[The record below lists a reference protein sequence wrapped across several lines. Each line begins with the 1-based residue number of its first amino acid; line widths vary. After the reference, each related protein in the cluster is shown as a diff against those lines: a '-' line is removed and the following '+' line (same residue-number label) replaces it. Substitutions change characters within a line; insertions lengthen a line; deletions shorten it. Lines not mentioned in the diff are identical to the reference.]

1 MIVQIN
7 ASVVSADEIVFDNV
21 FVGKTHDHKP
31 GTSKRPHGHS
41 NKDQLPHHSIPKMQ
55 FPMFDGTSPKIW
67 IDNCCNYFTIYNI
80 TESLKVTAA
89 VMHLEGNAAKWW
101 QAYKQNHAVPTWQP
115 FCSLILDKFGADDFR
130 QALNDLLSLK
140 QTGTMEE
147 YTNAFQ
153 SLQFDVTMH
162 NCHYDELFFATKYV
176 DGLKEEIRA
185 TVEPHVPATVDRATL
200 IAKI

>member
-7 ASVVSADEIVFDNV
+7 ASVVSADEIVFDNE
-21 FVGKTHDHKP
+21 FAGKTHDHKT

-67 IDNCCNYFTIYNI
+67 IDSCYNYFTIYNI
-80 TESLKVTAA
+80 IESLKVTAA

-101 QAYKQNHAVPTWQP
+101 QAYKQNHSVPTWQP
-115 FCSLILDKFGADDFR
+115 FCSIILEKFGADDFR

-140 QTGTMEE
+140 QTRTVEE
-147 YTNAFQ
+147 YTAAFQ
-153 SLQFDVTMH
+153 SL
-162 NCHYDELFFATKYV
+162 
-176 DGLKEEIRA
+176 
-185 TVEPHVPATVDRATL
+185 
-200 IAKI
+200 